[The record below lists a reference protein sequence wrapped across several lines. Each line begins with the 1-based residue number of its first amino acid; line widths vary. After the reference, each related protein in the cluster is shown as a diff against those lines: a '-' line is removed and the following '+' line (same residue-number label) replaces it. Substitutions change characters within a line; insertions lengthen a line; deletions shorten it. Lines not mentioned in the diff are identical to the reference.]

1 MKILLAIFL
10 AVLGLAMFSGSV
22 LLQRKWL
29 EPPVER
35 VQVTTPEAEP
45 EAPPVE
51 NEVLVGTFQK
61 HQ

>member
-29 EPPVER
+29 EPPV
-35 VQVTTPEAEP
+35 
-45 EAPPVE
+45 
-51 NEVLVGTFQK
+51 
-61 HQ
+61 